1 MTPLRAAAPLLVL
14 VLAASAAGQMGSL
27 SSLDEEF
34 TRVVRAIAPAVVL
47 VQPGISGV
55 CLTDDGYV
63 LTNRIV
69 LEALEK
75 TGART
80 VKVTFPARLT
90 YDAAVH
96 AADVETNTV
105 ILKIDARASLPCV
118 RPGEPGELEV
128 GYLMMT
134 VGNAFG
140 TATESEPAVTLGVVS
155 SIRRDPQGR
164 PAIIETSAATNP
176 GQHGGPYFDTGGRLV
191 GVFKALPDGQDLATV
206 TPIDLIRAA
215 YAATPAAERIFSNPS
230 KLRPPRGKAEVLS
243 RAFHIAASRARHGVV
258 TIAIT
263 CAPGAEPAQAETA
276 AEQKPEGGEGGGE
289 GRRQDRRKEKD
300 GQQQEEAPALPAREG
315 SVTGT
320 IIDARG
326 FVLAPEP
333 AFGAD
338 VTGIEVLL
346 ADGRRYRASV
356 HARDRK
362 SRLALLL
369 LDRKPDD
376 LLEVLGDVPQDL
388 LQVGQFAIAVA
399 APHGPPIEQEP
410 FVTVGLL
417 SARHRLDAYRDALQ
431 TDAGVNVKNA
441 GGVLVDLRG
450 RMCGVILPP
459 EMPYGQNSGLGF
471 AMPIDALRAVLPRM
485 MEGRDVEPAFIGV
498 VLGDP
503 PGGRAGVLV
512 NEVTEGFPGAAAGL
526 EPGDV
531 ITHLD
536 GVPVPNRRAFTDYLW
551 KNKGPGDPLG
561 VTVERAGQALDLTI
575 TLTRRPDQ

>member
-1 MTPLRAAAPLLVL
+1 MTPRRAGPLLVL
-14 VLAASAAGQMGSL
+14 LLAARAAGQMGSL

-34 TRVVRAIAPAVVL
+34 TRVVREIAPAVVQ

-75 TGART
+75 TGSRT
-80 VKVTFPARLT
+80 VKVTFPAQLA
-90 YDAAVH
+90 YDAVVH
-96 AADVETNTV
+96 AADAETNTV

-118 RPGEPGELEV
+118 RPGEPGELAV
-128 GYLMMT
+128 GHLLMT

-155 SIRRDPQGR
+155 SIRRDLQGR
-164 PAIIETSAATNP
+164 PAVIETSAATNP
-176 GQHGGPYFDTGGRLV
+176 GQHGGPYFDTDGKLV
-191 GVFKALPDGQDLATV
+191 GVFRALPDGQDLATV

-215 YAATPAAERIFSNPS
+215 YSSIPAATRIFSDPS
-230 KLRPPRGKAEVLS
+230 KLRPPRSKAGVLS
-243 RAFHIAASRARHGVV
+243 RAFHIAASRARQGVV

-263 CAPGAEPAQAETA
+263 RAPREEPAQAETA
-276 AEQKPEGGEGGGE
+276 AEQEPERGDGGGE
-289 GRRQDRRKEKD
+289 GRRNEGRKDKER
-300 GQQQEEAPALPAREG
+300 EEAAVPAREG

-320 IIDARG
+320 IIDPRG

-338 VTGIEVLL
+338 VSAIEVFL
-346 ADGRRYRASV
+346 ADGRSFRATV

-369 LDRKPDD
+369 LDRKPEDV
-376 LLEVLGDVPQDL
+376 LEVLGDVPQDA
-388 LQVGQFAIAVA
+388 LQVGQFAVAVA
-399 APHGPPIEQEP
+399 APHGPPAEQEP

-417 SARHRLDAYRDALQ
+417 SGRHRLDAYRDALQ

-459 EMPYGQNSGLGF
+459 EMPFGQNSGLGF
-471 AMPIDALRAVLPRM
+471 AMPVDALRAVLPRM
-485 MEGRDVEPAFIGV
+485 MEGRDVEPAYIGV
-498 VLGDP
+498 VLGDA

-526 EPGDV
+526 KPGDV

-536 GVPVPNRRAFTDYLW
+536 GVLVANRRAFTDHLW
-551 KNKGPGDPLG
+551 KHKGPGDPLT
-561 VTVERAGQALDLTI
+561 VTVERLGEKLDLAV
-575 TLTRRPDQ
+575 TLTRRPEE